1 MRPQIGR
8 ADLLRCLHG
17 QDPEALDALAAAV
30 GYEPRVVIEPKPVLA
45 TMNLT
50 LDDFVVKVE
59 TTITPPPARTPQA
72 QFLRPLSRRRLTA
85 EEAVHE
91 VPSWYE
97 EAEPFAEDDPEISAP
112 KGARPP
118 RPPPLMP
125 WPRLWPF
132 LKLAL
137 GEVLE
142 SHRPDLPK
150 LVDAV
155 SQGRWLRRL
164 PRQRWAG
171 WARDC
176 QLLID
181 FAEPLRPFWGDF
193 NELKARLPVLRG
205 RAGLG
210 VAAFPEGDPLGPC
223 WLDGAQGWERERDYR
238 LPPPGT
244 PVLVLSDLGGY
255 DATGQRRRRWLR
267 FGLRLKAAG
276 CRPVALMPCPPHRWD
291 AELARLFRPAGWDR
305 NARPPR
311 RLGRLPPLVGGGDAD
326 AVERLLG
333 LLSPAIRVE
342 PALLRCAR
350 WLLPA
355 GQADVG
361 AEAEAW
367 NHPDAHATLAAFYYE
382 PGTAARHRERFRAE
396 PEPLRSGM
404 ARLIREH
411 HVHLSPAI
419 ALEEARVLALL
430 LERAALEPD
439 EAEPARRFVER
450 LAKTCGVDSGGLGG
464 SARSWIA
471 RVGEREQP
479 AEFWARTPGLEA
491 GWVLAHRERLLRGE
505 IQPPPGLQ
513 PLRVS
518 WALGGAGK
526 PEAWALWQRGPAL
539 IAKPSG
545 VNAQGSLIATLETG
559 VSLLLVSDPGE
570 PDAPERPVP
579 LAGPIPLV
587 ELPDRFRLRT
597 DREEWEFDL
606 VTKPDWARKMGRDRQ
621 GLWVEVE
628 TAPEILRLYWR
639 PPGTKAGESGRSKG
653 TWGCFSA
660 LGRDEY
666 GLYADLKVDSVEYAN
681 VNTPVNEPLATFKE
695 IIQRF
700 RWIAPGTFLM
710 GSPEDEPERREN
722 ESPRHA
728 VTLTRGFWL
737 ADTACPQALWEAVM
751 GNNPSRFQ
759 DPERP
764 VEQVTWHDA
773 QAFLRKL
780 EGLLPGVRAD
790 LPTEAE
796 WEYAC
801 RAGTETALYSG
812 PIEILGENNAP
823 ALDPIAWYGGNSGVG
838 FDLANGY
845 GSTGWP
851 GKQYPDSPSGTHPVR
866 RKRANPWGLYD
877 MLGNVWEWC
886 ADGPRDYGTEPVVD
900 TIGPQEAERARAVR
914 GGSWLGNAR
923 WLRSAYRYAFDPGR
937 AFDSL
942 GFRPCLRSI
951 KPG

>member
-8 ADLLRCLHG
+8 ADLLRCLRDHG
-17 QDPEALDALAAAV
+17 PEALGGLAVAL
-30 GYEPRVVIEPKPVLA
+30 GYEPRLKPQIAPVVGIA
-45 TMNLT
+45 A
-50 LDDFVVKVE
+50 
-59 TTITPPPARTPQA
+59 ITEAGDVAIGTVGVPSDHTPQA

-97 EAEPFAEDDPEISAP
+97 DAEPFTEDDPEISAP
-112 KGARPP
+112 KDARPP
-118 RPPPLMP
+118 RPPSLMP

-210 VAAFPEGDPLGPC
+210 LAAFPEGDPLGAC
-223 WLDGAQGWERERDYR
+223 WLDGAQGWARERDYR

-255 DATGQRRRRWLR
+255 DATGYRRRRWLR

-276 CRPVALMPCPPHRWD
+276 CRPVALMPCPPRRWD
-291 AELARLFRPAGWDR
+291 AELARLFRPACWDR
-305 NARPPR
+305 NARLPR
-311 RLGRLPPLVGGGDAD
+311 RLGRLPPLAGGGDAD

-342 PALLRCAR
+342 PALLRSAR

-355 GQADVG
+355 GRADVG

-367 NHPDAHATLAAFYYE
+367 NHPNAHATLAAFYYE

-396 PEPLRSGM
+396 PELLRSGM

-430 LERAALEPD
+430 LGREALEPD
-439 EAEPARRFVER
+439 EAEPAQRFVER

-464 SARSWIA
+464 AVRSWIA

-479 AEFWARTPGLEA
+479 SEFWGRNPGLEA
-491 GWVLAHRERLLRGE
+491 AWTLTNRERLLRGE

-518 WALGGAGK
+518 WALGDAGK
-526 PEAWALWQRGPAL
+526 PEAWTLWQRGPAL
-539 IAKPSG
+539 IAEPGG
-545 VNAQGSLIATLETG
+545 VDAQGSLIGTLETG
-559 VSLLLVSDPGE
+559 VPLLLVSDPGE
-570 PDAPERPVP
+570 PDAPERPIP

-597 DREEWEFDL
+597 DREEWEFDHI
-606 VTKPDWARKMGRDRQ
+606 VKPTWAEAIGRNRR
-621 GLWVEVE
+621 GLFTDVLW
-628 TAPEILRLYWR
+628 LGQSHRLYWEF
-639 PPGTKAGESGRSKG
+639 PKVATLDSGTATLDGGAAVLDWDGRGYWRGEGPVG
-653 TWGCFSA
+653 Y
-660 LGRDEY
+660 DEY
-666 GLYADLKVDSVEYAN
+666 GLYADLDIEGV
-681 VNTPVNEPLATFKE
+681 
-695 IIQRF
+695 IQRF
-700 RWIAPGTFLM
+700 RWIEPGTFLM
-710 GSPEDEPERREN
+710 GSPNDEPERGYHEG
-722 ESPRHA
+722 PRHA
-728 VTLTRGFWL
+728 VTLTQGFWL
-737 ADTACPQALWEAVM
+737 ADTACPQGLWEAVM
-751 GNNPSRFQ
+751 GNNPSRFKGS
-759 DPERP
+759 ERP
-764 VEQVTWHDA
+764 VENVSWHDA
-773 QAFLRKL
+773 QGFLRKL
-780 EGLLPGVRAD
+780 EELLPGMRAD

-801 RAGTETALYSG
+801 RAGTETPFSFGANITPEQANYDGNHPYAGGEKGLYRGKTVAVKSL
-812 PIEILGENNAP
+812 PPNA
-823 ALDPIAWYGGNSGVG
+823 
-838 FDLANGY
+838 
-845 GSTGWP
+845 
-851 GKQYPDSPSGTHPVR
+851 
-866 RKRANPWGLYD
+866 WGLYE
-877 MLGNVWEWC
+877 MHGNVWEWC
-886 ADGPRDYGTEPVVD
+886 ADGLRDYSATPMVDPV
-900 TIGPQEAERARAVR
+900 GPQEAGRSPRAVR
-914 GGSWLGNAR
+914 GGSWNDYAG
-923 WLRSAYRYAFDPGR
+923 WVRSAYRSRSDPGD
-937 AFDSL
+937 AFVNL
-942 GFRPCLRSI
+942 GFRLCLRSI